1 MEQIERQEVAKRSL
15 EIKKEQCLSCRH
27 HTSISIGAMNMSHNF
42 VSIDTMRFAVMTLQT
57 RLKNMADYAS
67 NRNTAVL
74 IGIGLSKA
82 VNICAQ

>member
-1 MEQIERQEVAKRSL
+1 M
-15 EIKKEQCLSCRH
+15 
-27 HTSISIGAMNMSHNF
+27 SIGAMNISHDF
-42 VSIDTMRFAVMTLQT
+42 VSIDTMRFAVMTLQN

>member
-1 MEQIERQEVAKRSL
+1 
-15 EIKKEQCLSCRH
+15 
-27 HTSISIGAMNMSHNF
+27 MSHDC

-57 RLKNMADYAS
+57 RLKNMADFAS

>member
-1 MEQIERQEVAKRSL
+1 
-15 EIKKEQCLSCRH
+15 
-27 HTSISIGAMNMSHNF
+27 MSHDF
-42 VSIDTMRFAVMTLQT
+42 VSIDTMRFDVMTLQT

-82 VNICAQ
+82 VHICAQ

>member
-1 MEQIERQEVAKRSL
+1 MEQQEVVKRSL
-15 EIKKEQCLSCRH
+15 EISKEQCLSCRH
-27 HTSISIGAMNMSHNF
+27 HTVISIEVMNMAHDF

-57 RLKNMADYAS
+57 RLNNMADYAT
-67 NRNTAVL
+67 NRHTAVL

>member
-1 MEQIERQEVAKRSL
+1 MAHDS
-15 EIKKEQCLSCRH
+15 
-27 HTSISIGAMNMSHNF
+27 
-42 VSIDTMRFAVMTLQT
+42 VSIDPMRFAVMTLQT

-67 NRNTAVL
+67 NRNKAVS